1 MSELLLKLFVK
12 DHQNTKDTAVRT
24 AYGKLSGTVG
34 IVCNL
39 VLFAAKLLIGT
50 ISGSVSI
57 TADAVNNLSDASGSI
72 VTLLGFRMASKPADE
87 EHPYGH
93 ARIEYFSGLIVAA
106 IILVIGL
113 ELGKSSVEKIL
124 HPEEIAFSAA
134 LFVVLG
140 LSILVKL
147 WMALFNR
154 KLGKRIQSQALLA
167 TSADSRNDV
176 ISTGAVLLS
185 CLIGKVTGLKIDG
198 YMGLL
203 VALFILYSGIM
214 IAKDTMDP
222 LLGAAPDETLM
233 EKISADLLEN
243 PLVLGIHDM
252 MIHDYGPGRKFASA
266 HAEMDARTDVME
278 AHETLDELERDC
290 MKRHGV
296 NLTLHYDPIETDNEI
311 LNRMKEK
318 VKDIAAEIDPRLS
331 THDFRMVMG
340 KRHINLI
347 FDMVVPYEF
356 NSHRGEL
363 AAKVAE
369 RVQEGEEATFH
380 TIINFDN
387 DAFNKVKKK

>member
-1 MSELLLKLFVK
+1 MSGLLLKLFVK
-12 DHQNTKDTAVRT
+12 NYQDTEDTKVRT

-34 IVCNL
+34 IICNL
-39 VLFAAKLLIGT
+39 ILFAAKLLIGT

-106 IILVIGL
+106 IILVIGI

-124 HPEEIAFSAA
+124 HPEEIVFSTA
-134 LFVVLG
+134 LFVVLS

-147 WMALFNR
+147 WMALFN
-154 KLGKRIQSQALLA
+154 KNLGKRIQSQTLLA

-185 CLIGKVTGLKIDG
+185 CLIGKATGLKVDG

-222 LLGAAPDETLM
+222 LLGAAP
-233 EKISADLLEN
+233 
-243 PLVLGIHDM
+243 G
-252 MIHDYGPGRKFASA
+252 
-266 HAEMDARTDVME
+266 
-278 AHETLDELERDC
+278 
-290 MKRHGV
+290 
-296 NLTLHYDPIETDNEI
+296 
-311 LNRMKEK
+311 
-318 VKDIAAEIDPRLS
+318 
-331 THDFRMVMG
+331 
-340 KRHINLI
+340 
-347 FDMVVPYEF
+347 
-356 NSHRGEL
+356 
-363 AAKVAE
+363 
-369 RVQEGEEATFH
+369 
-380 TIINFDN
+380 
-387 DAFNKVKKK
+387 